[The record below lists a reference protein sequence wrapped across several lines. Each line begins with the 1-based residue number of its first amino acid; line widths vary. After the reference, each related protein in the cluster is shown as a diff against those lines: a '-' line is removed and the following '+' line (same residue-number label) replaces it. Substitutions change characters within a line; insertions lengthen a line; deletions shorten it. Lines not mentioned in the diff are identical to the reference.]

1 MSHFSTIKTKLKDHD
16 SLLKAL
22 QVLEYDVEVNQ
33 KLQNPIDH
41 QHEELEVHIAV
52 GNDIG
57 FRWNESSKSY
67 ELVTDLQTWD
77 KPIPVERFLAKVSQQ
92 YAEEV
97 IRAQAIEDLLAIES
111 RKVNTDGTVELT
123 VTSWG

>member
-97 IRAQAIEDLLAIES
+97 IRAQAINDGMAIES

>member
-77 KPIPVERFLAKVSQQ
+77 KPIPVERFLSKVSQQ

-97 IRAQAIEDLLAIES
+97 IRAQAINDGMAIES

>member
-22 QVLEYDVEVNQ
+22 EVLEYDVKVNH
-33 KLQNPIDH
+33 KLENPVDH

-57 FRWNESSKSY
+57 FRWNEASKSY

-97 IRAQAIEDLLAIES
+97 ITAQTKKDGMQIES

-123 VTSWG
+123 VTSWT

>member
-77 KPIPVERFLAKVSQQ
+77 RPIPVERFLAKVSQQ

-97 IRAQAIEDLLAIES
+97 IRAQAIKDGMAIES

>member
-97 IRAQAIEDLLAIES
+97 IRAQAIEDGMAIES

-123 VTSWG
+123 VTSWA

>member
-77 KPIPVERFLAKVSQQ
+77 KPIPVERFYQKCLSSMQKKSYVLRLSTMGWQ
-92 YAEEV
+92 
-97 IRAQAIEDLLAIES
+97 
-111 RKVNTDGTVELT
+111 
-123 VTSWG
+123 

>member
-97 IRAQAIEDLLAIES
+97 IRAQAINDGMAIES

-123 VTSWG
+123 VTRWG

>member
-1 MSHFSTIKTKLKDHD
+1 
-16 SLLKAL
+16 
-22 QVLEYDVEVNQ
+22 VLEYDVKVDQRLE
-33 KLQNPIDH
+33 NPVDH

-52 GNDIG
+52 GKDIG
-57 FRWNESSKSY
+57 FRWNEASHSY

-97 IRAQAIEDLLAIES
+97 ITAQTKKDGMEIES

-123 VTSWG
+123 VTSWT